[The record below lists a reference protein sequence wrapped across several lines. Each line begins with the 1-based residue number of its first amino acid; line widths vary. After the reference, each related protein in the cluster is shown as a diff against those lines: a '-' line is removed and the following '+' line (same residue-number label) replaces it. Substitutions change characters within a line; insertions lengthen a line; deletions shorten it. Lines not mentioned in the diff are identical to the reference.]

1 MLNAPDPL
9 PFSPPNSDSASRP
22 RQGELD
28 ATAQPV
34 RDARWAALV
43 DAIGAYESLRE
54 QQSRGVDSEEVPSAT
69 AQVDPAAAVVEARRQ
84 AVRQLVCASVMDL
97 KASCLPPER
106 VLAVVKQRV
115 VAAIGRRTVRADA
128 IVDDVVRWCI
138 EEYYRDDPRGGD

>member
-1 MLNAPDPL
+1 
-9 PFSPPNSDSASRP
+9 
-22 RQGELD
+22 
-28 ATAQPV
+28 
-34 RDARWAALV
+34 
-43 DAIGAYESLRE
+43 
-54 QQSRGVDSEEVPSAT
+54 
-69 AQVDPAAAVVEARRQ
+69 
-84 AVRQLVCASVMDL
+84 MDL